1 GTLSKRNEG
10 FLYCWLD
17 ENYGAIRNRA
27 SLVAGKLVM
36 NLFVWAICPIILDN
50 GKRML
55 SIIFD
60 TLVSSN

>member
-1 GTLSKRNEG
+1 M
-10 FLYCWLD
+10 D

-27 SLVAGKLVM
+27 SPVAGKLVT

-55 SIIFD
+55 SLIFD
-60 TLVSSN
+60 TLVSSD